1 MKDIIDMSRHRG
13 YFIDQSQ
20 SLNLFME
27 NASYAKLTSMH
38 FYAWKSGLKTGMYYL
53 RTKSAVDAIKFTLS
67 KEDKK
72 EQPKGA
78 EALST
83 TTIDADGALASAPAP
98 EPKAQLGNSATEQKP
113 MTAQEFKDMMNK
125 SQNGGPDEDCL
136 MCGS

>member
-1 MKDIIDMSRHRG
+1 
-13 YFIDQSQ
+13 
-20 SLNLFME
+20 
-27 NASYAKLTSMH
+27 MH

-72 EQPKGA
+72 EQPTPVT
-78 EALST
+78 ELST
-83 TTIDADGALASAPAP
+83 TAIDADGALATAPLPAPAP
-98 EPKAQLGNSATEQKP
+98 APNPQLGNTATEQKP

-125 SQNGGPDEDCL
+125 SQNGGPDDDCL

>member
-1 MKDIIDMSRHRG
+1 MSMKDIIDMSRHRG

-27 NASYAKLTSMH
+27 GATMAKLTSMH

-67 KEDKK
+67 NKEKV
-72 EQPKGA
+72 
-78 EALST
+78 
-83 TTIDADGALASAPAP
+83 ASPAP
-98 EPKAQLGNSATEQKP
+98 QATVAGGAGNPAAVPVEPLTPEELKQMLQQSRES
-113 MTAQEFKDMMNK
+113 ED
-125 SQNGGPDEDCL
+125 DDCL

>member
-1 MKDIIDMSRHRG
+1 
-13 YFIDQSQ
+13 
-20 SLNLFME
+20 
-27 NASYAKLTSMH
+27 
-38 FYAWKSGLKTGMYYL
+38 MYYL

-72 EQPKGA
+72 EQPKA
-78 EALST
+78 AAALST
-83 TTIDADGALASAPAP
+83 TAIDADGALASVPAPA
-98 EPKAQLGNSATEQKP
+98 PKAQLGNTATEQKP